1 MKSKNLFPTLL
12 SPIFPLL
19 NLCIFLILSSPL
31 PTKSQGVVDPYFQ
44 VCSAEPGNCGDG
56 QPINYPFHIRSKQN
70 RSCGYPGFELSC
82 NNNGQPTI
90 NIQSNDYIIHNISY
104 ETQILRVSS
113 ADFWNSTTG
122 CIPLTQAISFPS
134 ARFELAPFQTHDVN
148 LLYGCDASTLES
160 ALRFSYPGCDHGEN
174 KNGSVLVLPENDP
187 KLRNVSKAC
196 TTRVVAPVEPY
207 ERENRDGIERAL
219 RNGFWVKW
227 KASDCSI
234 CQESG
239 GRCGFNYTEWHF
251 KCFCPDRPHA
261 WHCVS
266 EKKRKW
272 VIPLIAVGCSV
283 LLISICLGVTI
294 WSCYKKK
301 HASSNLLAR
310 AITYSRSDLEGGS
323 VYFGVPLFS
332 YSELQEATNNF
343 DIEKELGDGGF
354 GTVYYGK
361 LRDGREVAVKRL
373 YEHNYKRV
381 EQFMNEVEILTRL
394 RHTNL
399 VSLYGCTSRHSRE
412 LLLVY
417 EYIPN
422 GTVADHI
429 HGDRA
434 TPGSLTWPTRM
445 SIAIETANALAYLHA
460 SDIIHRD
467 VKTNNILLD
476 NNFSVKV
483 ADFGL
488 SRLFPTDV
496 THVSTAPQ
504 GTPGYVDPEY
514 HQCYQLT
521 SKSDVYSFGVVLIE
535 LISSLTAVDIGRHR
549 HEINLANLAINKIEK
564 CAFHELIDPHLGF
577 HSDDEVKRMTISVAS
592 LAFQCVQQDKELRPS
607 MDEVLKELH
616 NIRNCKDVPKDQE
629 KAYEDAGMLNID
641 TQTSPDC
648 DEVGL
653 LKTKQLPPSPNCLTD
668 NWTSRSTTP
677 ISSN

>member
-1 MKSKNLFPTLL
+1 MKSNNLFPVL
-12 SPIFPLL
+12 SSTTFPML
-19 NLCIFLILSSPL
+19 NLCIFLILSSLL
-31 PTKSQGVVDPYFQ
+31 PRKSQGVVDPSFQ
-44 VCSAEPGNCGDG
+44 VCSAAPETCGNG
-56 QPINYPFHIRSKQN
+56 QPIEFPFHIQNKQN
-70 RSCGYPGFELSC
+70 RSCGYPGFGVSC
-82 NNNGQPTI
+82 NNHGQPTI

-104 ETQILRVSS
+104 ETQTLRVSNS
-113 ADFWNSTTG
+113 DFWNSTTG
-122 CIPLTQAISFPS
+122 CIPLTQNISLPDS
-134 ARFELAPFQTHDVN
+134 RFELAPFQTHVN
-148 LLYGCDASTLES
+148 LLYDCNASKLES
-160 ALRFSYPGCDHGEN
+160 TLRFSYPGCDHGEN
-174 KNGSVLVLPENDP
+174 KNSSVLALPENDP

-196 TTRVVAPVEPY
+196 TTRVVAPVLEPY
-207 ERENRDGIERAL
+207 EREDDDGIEGVL
-219 RNGFWVKW
+219 RNGFRVKW
-227 KASDCSI
+227 KASECSI

-239 GRCGFNYTEWHF
+239 GRCGFNYSEWHF

-261 WHCVS
+261 WHCNS
-266 EKKRKW
+266 EKKKSW
-272 VIPLIAVGCSV
+272 VIPLAVGCPV
-283 LLISICLGVTI
+283 LLISICLGFTV
-294 WSCYKKK
+294 WSHYKKK

-310 AITYSRSDLEGGS
+310 AITYSRSDLEGES

-422 GTVADHI
+422 GTVADHV

-445 SIAIETANALAYLHA
+445 SIAIETASALAYLHA

-577 HSDDEVKRMTISVAS
+577 HSDDEIKRMTISVAS

-616 NIRNCKDVPKDQE
+616 NIQICKDVPKDQE
-629 KAYEDAGMLNID
+629 KAYEDAGMLNVD

-653 LKTKQLPPSPNCLTD
+653 LKTKQLPPSPNCVTD

-677 ISSN
+677 NIST